1 MTKMKKLSIY
11 QEMVAIDVIDPVLE
25 AWIQG
30 RISLPM
36 DTKKFRLEQEIGI
49 NRTWTFATVCQERK
63 CAKWLGI
70 YHKFYKILPPPC
82 KQCWKVVYAPQ
93 NLTELMDMQ
102 KVQAEMALPAK
113 CGTEQRDYTSGL
125 GGYRAFW
132 YCPFYAGL
140 KGGRAH
146 FKRIKNALIKHFT
159 EELIEARQASGHFFL
174 KRGCTELERDFG
186 SSEKW
191 DEIDHSPKFNLLESV
206 WEDPNEQET
215 EWPPLVYT
223 NVKRWIEYAVAHND
237 LDALNYVI
245 AEDNHEDKSLGVPA
259 VKYQDSDHKPE
270 SFPLYVNPLNGT
282 DQKKKENPEDAKEN
296 SDKTEGDLFGFKS
309 GEGEGDQDT
318 E

>member
-1 MTKMKKLSIY
+1 MKKETSFY
-11 QEMVAIDVIDPVLE
+11 DQMVAIDVIDPVLE

-36 DTKKFRLEQEIGI
+36 DTKKFKLEQEIGI
-49 NRTWTFATVCQERK
+49 NRTWTFATVCQDRK

-93 NLTELMDMQ
+93 SITELIDMQ
-102 KVQAEMALPAK
+102 KVQAKMGLPAK

-132 YCPFYAGL
+132 YCPFFAGL

-146 FKRIKNALIKHFT
+146 FEQVKAGLSRHFT
-159 EELIEARQASGHFFL
+159 EELIEARQTNGQFFL

-186 SSEKW
+186 TSEDW
-191 DEIDHSPKFNLLESV
+191 DKIDHSPKFNLLEAV
-206 WEDPNEQET
+206 WEDPNEMQT
-215 EWPPLVYT
+215 EWPPLIYT

-245 AEDNHEDKSLGVPA
+245 AGDNVEDKCLGVPA
-259 VKYQDSDHKPE
+259 IKYQESEHKDDQ
-270 SFPLYVNPLNGT
+270 FPLYMNPLNGS
-282 DQKKKENPEDAKEN
+282 DQKKKETPEDGKEEPA
-296 SDKTEGDLFGFKS
+296 SPKADLFGFES
-309 GEGEGDQDT
+309 AEGQKNQST
-318 E
+318 